1 MMNKNILIK
10 LRELKSDFRKGK
22 LNKIREKANDS
33 ITSIE
38 IENVSDI
45 IFTLEY
51 LSFSLEDVLLRFSLL
66 IP

>member
-38 IENVSDI
+38 IENVPDI